1 MRLNSDSFCDSVP
14 TWMEVIGHLW
24 AELGFWLFSGK
35 RVKMSAAADIWKG
48 ADILTHFGKS
58 CRYNKP
64 CQYGRDAAHI
74 SWADLWADSTWG
86 LHGGE
91 ATPSE
96 RDLQPDWEGDRVES
110 LPSPNSKRLDADIF
124 SRLHFRAP
132 TSIVGRLHFSYCLI
146 YCFILW
152 DANMFDRAPTFHV
165 GAYILWT

>member
-1 MRLNSDSFCDSVP
+1 MQLNSDSFCDSVQ

-24 AELGFWLFSGK
+24 AELGFWLFSRK

-48 ADILTHFGKS
+48 ADILACFDKS

-86 LHGGE
+86 LQGDE

-96 RDLQPDWEGDRVES
+96 ERSSAGLRRRTEWRVCRAQIVRS
-110 LPSPNSKRLDADIF
+110 LGAYLNCRPPTFQLLSYLMFYIMRRGHVWQGADISCRRTYF
-124 SRLHFRAP
+124 
-132 TSIVGRLHFSYCLI
+132 
-146 YCFILW
+146 
-152 DANMFDRAPTFHV
+152 
-165 GAYILWT
+165 WT

>member
-1 MRLNSDSFCDSVP
+1 MQLNSDSFCDSIQ

-24 AELGFWLFSGK
+24 AELGFWFS
-35 RVKMSAAADIWKG
+35 WKKG
-48 ADILTHFGKS
+48 SKCQRPRTFEGRGHFDRS

-91 ATPSE
+91 ATAATPSE
-96 RDLQPDWEGDRVES
+96 RDLQPDWEGDRVEI
-110 LPSPNSKRLDADIF
+110 LLSPNSKSLDAYIF
-124 SRLHFRAP
+124 SRLHFWPP
-132 TSIVGRLHFSYCLI
+132 TSFVGRLHFNSCLI
-146 YCFILW
+146 NCLILW

-165 GAYILWT
+165 GADIL